1 MIFVVVKN
9 RFIPPFFAAS
19 LALVA
24 VGCSYFSEPGST
36 DAWDPEVEHRVLGD
50 VGSQPLEKV
59 EEYEY
64 ENVVGLVDDPEVT
77 RLVLVEGSMVAVTEN
92 GVYGVDRTD
101 GNESWRYQVF
111 DAEVAVAFDSSL
123 EHVVVSYRPSS
134 DSSHEVTEVT
144 LNVETGEVEASV
156 VFPFSHDFD
165 VLNDT
170 RMSGARVLVEEDPV
184 EVVAQTRGDE
194 STEPEERWR
203 MGMEEFCNDRGLDEN
218 DVSVTAGGAGVYI
231 SLACEGENVAR
242 VVSVESGGSID
253 FIETFPLNESGIPVE
268 VFDYS
273 ERRLYEGESNDPV
286 HRAIRG
292 DFNSDYAFIDA
303 RWGEVLAPEVWGIDG
318 VEEALGTTP
327 AIDGGEAY
335 SVVIGNWSSIEIQ
348 SAVKVADFLIDQGA
362 VDFSDFPENLL
373 LEDEGGGYRAPL
385 NSREVSGDA
394 SYFDILDFLENSLI
408 QKN

>member
-1 MIFVVVKN
+1 M
-9 RFIPPFFAAS
+9 AS
-19 LALVA
+19 LALVV

-36 DAWDPEVEHRVLGD
+36 ESWDPEVEHRVLGD
-50 VGSQPLEKV
+50 VGSQSPKKV

-77 RLVLVEGSMVAVTEN
+77 RFVLVEGSMVAVTEN

-123 EHVVVSYRPSS
+123 ENVVISYRPIS

-144 LNVETGEVEASV
+144 LNVETGEIEASV
-156 VFPFSHDFD
+156 VFPFVQDFD

-170 RMSGARVLVEEDPV
+170 RMSGARVFVEEYPV
-184 EVVAQTRGDE
+184 EVVAQKRGDE

-203 MGMEEFCNDRGLDEN
+203 MGMGELCNDRDLDED
-218 DVSVTAGGAGVYI
+218 DVSVTSGGAGVYI
-231 SLACEGENVAR
+231 SLACEGENVAH
-242 VVSVESGGSID
+242 VVSVESSGSID

-273 ERRLYEGESNDPV
+273 EGRLYEGESNDPV

-292 DFNSDYAFIDA
+292 DFSSDYAFIDA
-303 RWGEVLAPEVWGIDG
+303 RWGEVLTPEVWGIHG
-318 VEEALGTTP
+318 MEEALGSAP
-327 AIDGGEAY
+327 VVDEGEAY

-348 SAVKVADFLIDQGA
+348 SAVKVADFLIDQGV
-362 VDFSDFPENLL
+362 VDFSDFPEKLL
-373 LEDEGGGYRAPL
+373 IEDEGGGYRPPL
-385 NSREVSGDA
+385 NSREFSGDA
-394 SYFDILDFLENSLI
+394 SYFDILDFLENSLTRE
-408 QKN
+408 N